1 MNLWKKLSRVNELW
15 LVVFGL
21 LAVFIMIEA
30 SHTNYHR
37 KANPYCASIEAPQS
51 RTSMQLALALTRIPF
66 AV

>member
-1 MNLWKKLSRVNELW
+1 MNLWKKLSRVNEAW
-15 LVVFGL
+15 LGVFAL
-21 LAVFIMIEA
+21 LAIFIMIEGM
-30 SHTNYHR
+30 HTNYHR